1 MNNKGK
7 RIIPRGIFTAVLITV
22 CILGAFNGRSQSA
35 KQAVLASANKVNPV
49 KTINLPV
56 DSNKRKTETSSN
68 TSGKIIVVTDDDDTP
83 TPLDESLVLTYSSKK
98 KAHQTKA
105 VADSLT
111 ALKKHQ

>member
-7 RIIPRGIFTAVLITV
+7 RIIPRGIFTAVVITA
-22 CILGAFNGRSQSA
+22 CILCAFNGRSQSA
-35 KQAVLASANKVNPV
+35 KHTLLASVNKIKPV

-56 DSNKRKTETSSN
+56 DSNKRKAENSSN
-68 TSGKIIVVTDDDDTP
+68 TNGRVIVVTDDDDSP

-105 VADSLT
+105 AADSLT
-111 ALKKHQ
+111 TLKKH